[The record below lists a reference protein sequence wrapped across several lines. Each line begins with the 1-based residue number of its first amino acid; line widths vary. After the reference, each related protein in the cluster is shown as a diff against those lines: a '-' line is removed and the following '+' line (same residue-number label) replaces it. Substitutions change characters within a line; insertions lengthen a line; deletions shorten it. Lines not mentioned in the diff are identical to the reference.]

1 MRDIKYNGEQYLD
14 LLRSINLELWEQVL
28 DLIADHHTELQLNST
43 EQNIDG
49 GSYCHTYDDKGN
61 IILEWGE

>member
-1 MRDIKYNGEQYLD
+1 MREHTYNGEQYLD

-28 DLIADHHTELQLNST
+28 DLIANHHTELLW
-43 EQNIDG
+43 EQGLNIDD